1 MKGLVV
7 LFLICLFACPVFGQS
22 ESAYIGSA
30 GTLPA
35 ELKPSY
41 SRHHLF
47 NGREFVPHNLS
58 VVGSPNHADLVILDH
73 CSVVFDGVY
82 YDDIPLLYDLV
93 IDQLVTIHPDRRE
106 EIYLEKH
113 LVDWFSIRQDQFVQ
127 IVEGQSELSPGF
139 YQLIYQGDGYTCYA
153 RRSKEARRYSSGTI
167 LEYRFFETVTYYLQ
181 IGDDP
186 FRTIKSQKELL
197 SLDDDHR
204 RVIRR
209 MLRDR
214 ALSFR
219 TKPVE
224 TLHAVLNFLDHNN

>member
-7 LFLICLFACPVFGQS
+7 LFLICMFACPVSGQS
-22 ESAYIGSA
+22 EPAYMGS
-30 GTLPA
+30 GPLPA
-35 ELKPSY
+35 ELKQSY

-58 VVGSPNHADLVILDH
+58 VVGSPNHGDLVILDH

-93 IDQLVTIHPDRRE
+93 IDQLVTIHPDQKK
-106 EIYLEKH
+106 EIYLEKY
-113 LVDWFSIRQDQFVQ
+113 LVDRFSIQRDQFVR
-127 IVEGQSELSPGF
+127 IAEGQSELSPGF
-139 YQLIYQGDGYTCYA
+139 YQLVYQGENYTCYA
-153 RRSKEARRYSSGTI
+153 RRSKEARRYSSGTV

-186 FRTIKSQKELL
+186 FRIIKSQKELL
-197 SLDDDHR
+197 SLDEDHR
-204 RVIRR
+204 RTIRR
-209 MLRDR
+209 MLRANGLTFR
-214 ALSFR
+214 AR
-219 TKPVE
+219 PVQ